1 MHFFPINWWPQRL
14 MMLIPRYQHR
24 YSIDKPCWRFIRI
37 LTQRNTWLVSCN
49 GGPGA
54 TLIMMLQEKHQY
66 SSIKLR
72 KLSRKLNNS
81 PLTHKPWSPQ
91 WSPVFVSPM
100 APSADLVALKLHS
113 LTSSFPHVV
122 ITATTRGRC
131 LTANVDMG
139 CVKLLA
145 GTTYTAMFV
154 ARMGWLIHPYVFW
167 LCSLS
172 FPGIPSR
179 VNCAGTGV
187 SN

>member
-1 MHFFPINWWPQRL
+1 
-14 MMLIPRYQHR
+14 MMIPRDTNV
-24 YSIDKPCWRFIRI
+24 ILLADKPCCCFIRT

-49 GGPGA
+49 DGPGA

-66 SSIKLR
+66 NNIKLR

-81 PLTHKPWSPQ
+81 PLTHKPQ

-100 APSADLVALKLHS
+100 APSADLVALKLYR
-113 LTSSFPHVV
+113 LTFSFPHVI

-154 ARMGWLIHPYVFW
+154 ARTGWFIHPYVFW

-172 FPGIPSR
+172 FPGIPNR
-179 VNCAGTGV
+179 VNWAGTGV